1 MMDLNK
7 SVVITGASTGIGRAC
22 AFLMDNLGWRVF
34 AGVRKETDAAL
45 LGRECSDRLT
55 PLFLDVTYPKS
66 VEEAAQV
73 VEAEVGENGLSGL
86 VNNAGIPHGGPVEFL
101 DVNEVRAEF
110 EVNFFGVI
118 TVTQAFLPLLR
129 AAHGR
134 IVNMSSISGLVSAP
148 FVSPYS
154 ASKFALEALSDS
166 LRMELHP
173 WNIEVSVIEP
183 GAIDTPIWGKGG
195 DVLQNLL
202 KDAPQE
208 GLDLYGGV
216 IHGMEG
222 RFTPHGISADAV
234 AKAVA
239 HAVTSRHPKT
249 RYPIGFEGA
258 FVRSFRRLPDRLRDW
273 ITLSQLPKWG
283 N

>member
-22 AFLMDNLGWRVF
+22 TLLMDNLGWRVF

-45 LGRECSDRLT
+45 LRRDCSDRLT
-55 PLFLDVTYPKS
+55 TLFLDVIDAKS

-73 VEAEVGENGLSGL
+73 VTAALGENGLSGL

-101 DVNEVRAEF
+101 DVNEARAEF

-118 TVTQAFLPLLR
+118 TVTQSFLPLLR

-173 WNIEVSVIEP
+173 WNIEVLVIEP

-208 GLDLYGGV
+208 GLDLYGGA

-222 RFTPHGISADAV
+222 RFNPHGISADAV

-273 ITLSQLPKWG
+273 IMLSQLPKWG